1 MSRKTVHLGV
11 PLFLEVTPPVPHQ
24 EQLQNARVFV
34 GTNIQDYDM
43 KIDKLMKILL
53 SFMHSKTKSLN

>member
-43 KIDKLMKILL
+43 KIDKLMK
-53 SFMHSKTKSLN
+53 FVEFYAF